1 MGLTKLG
8 AGLAELRAGLAELR
22 AGLAELAGLVL
33 LTELLISALTAHKC
47 CHNES
52 GLLRRRLQWASLNR
66 LLVEFVRALEA
77 VMRVFECL
85 GRMILCVVRSTLIRS
100 CARNGIS
107 STASECASGATRK
120 SADF

>member
-1 MGLTKLG
+1 MGSKGVVAGLMGLT
-8 AGLAELRAGLAELR
+8 ELRAGLTGFKVGLAELR

-77 VMRVFECL
+77 VMRVSRKNDIVCCEVNFDPF
-85 GRMILCVVRSTLIRS
+85 LC
-100 CARNGIS
+100 
-107 STASECASGATRK
+107 
-120 SADF
+120 